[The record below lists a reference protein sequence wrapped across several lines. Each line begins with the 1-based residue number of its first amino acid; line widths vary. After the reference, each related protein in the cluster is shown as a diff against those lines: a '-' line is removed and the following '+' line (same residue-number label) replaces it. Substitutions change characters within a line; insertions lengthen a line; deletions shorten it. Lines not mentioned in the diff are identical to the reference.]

1 MEAQKNETHRTKDAQ
16 KKQRISVL
24 GLRRSDPEILPVLTQ
39 DALRATL
46 GRVEPATL
54 CDLLALSELETG
66 LGVALIRDLRQF
78 RDQMFREISD
88 LPDSPVLA
96 DFANELGRVEA
107 SRVPTCMRVAVSEMA
122 LSRKHMEA
130 VTALA
135 ELQGKWET
143 TPPEALV
150 LRVTAA
156 RKVPA
161 GRSTA
166 PLGGPRPTLPP
177 QKPAKVVKAKPV
189 ERRPRTPVAQID
201 ERRVAWIE
209 EEVLNRLEQY
219 GVAGLKEAVL
229 VAGARHRAPWKD
241 VTEDEVLAVLRRL
254 RRENRLRFSAGRWS
268 TVSAR

>member
-1 MEAQKNETHRTKDAQ
+1 MEAQKNETPRKDTQ

-54 CDLLALSELETG
+54 CDLLALSELEVG
-66 LGVALIRDLRQF
+66 LGVALTRDLRHF

-96 DFANELGRVEA
+96 EFCAELGRVDPV
-107 SRVPTCMRVAVSEMA
+107 RVPACLRASVIA
-122 LSRKHMEA
+122 LAPERKHMEA
-130 VTALA
+130 VAALN
-135 ELQGKWET
+135 ELIARWET
-143 TPPEALV
+143 AAPEAVV
-150 LRVTAA
+150 LRVTTA
-156 RKVPA
+156 RRVPA

-166 PLGGPRPTLPP
+166 PLGGPRPGPP
-177 QKPAKVVKAKPV
+177 PVKEKKVAAVAPA

-209 EEVLNRLEQY
+209 EEVVNRLEQY

-241 VTEDEVLAVLRRL
+241 VTEDEVLAILRRL